1 MSIITFWND
10 GREQSGRTLAS
21 VAVATNMAIQRNSKI
36 LLISTSVADS
46 TMKNCFWT
54 QGKTKDTGF
63 FNNNKTGSL
72 DVETGIEGLLK
83 LATSNKLT
91 PSIITDYTN
100 VVFKGRL
107 EILPGFSGLKSR
119 SLDGNVED
127 FKRIESC
134 YTELIRTANQ
144 YYDMVIVDLD
154 KMLSTKTQED
164 ILKISDANVFVVSQ
178 RLESIN
184 RFAELRKN
192 NQDLMKNRCIPVI
205 GRYISKYKYNSK
217 NISRYLQ
224 ERKEL
229 DLVPFNLL
237 YMEAAEEGVVADLF
251 LKLRNIKDKTDENY
265 IFMKCIQDLTNNI
278 VKKLQDMQMRMR

>member
-10 GREQSGRTLAS
+10 SREQSGKTLAS
-21 VAVATNMAIQRNSKI
+21 IAVATNMAIERNSKI

-54 QGKTKDTGF
+54 QEKTKDTGF
-63 FNNNKTGSL
+63 FNNKAGGL
-72 DVETGIEGLLK
+72 DVESGIEGLLK
-83 LATSNKLT
+83 LTTSNKLT
-91 PSIITDYTN
+91 PSIITDYTK

-107 EILPGFSGLKSR
+107 EILPGFSGLKNR
-119 SLDGNVED
+119 SLDGNIED
-127 FKRIESC
+127 FRRIESC
-134 YTELIRTANQ
+134 YAELIRTANQ

-154 KMLSTKTQED
+154 KMLTAKTQEE
-164 ILKISDANVFVVSQ
+164 ILKISDANVFVFSQ

-184 RFAELRKN
+184 RFVELKNN
-192 NQDLMKNRCIPVI
+192 NQDLIKNRCIPAI

-237 YMEAAEEGVVADLF
+237 FMEAAEEGTVADLL

-265 IFMKCIQDLTNNI
+265 IFMQCIQKLTNNI
-278 VKKLQDMQMRMR
+278 VKRLQDMQMRMR